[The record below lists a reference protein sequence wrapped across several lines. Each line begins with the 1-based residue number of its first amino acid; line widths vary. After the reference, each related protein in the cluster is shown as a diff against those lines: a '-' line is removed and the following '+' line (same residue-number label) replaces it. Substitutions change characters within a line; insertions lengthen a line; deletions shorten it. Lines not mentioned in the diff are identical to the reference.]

1 MQTSMKLVN
10 KFTLWFVGILILTT
24 PISMAISHYNIR
36 KKIDEAEIERL
47 TQVNGVVAS
56 QLRQGIPHEK
66 YAQGRPIHVS
76 KIAGPLPD
84 EHVRITEENYFNE
97 DLQREEC
104 QLTVT
109 SYYQIGDTYYRI
121 ESHDYVIKA
130 KQILAGMMSGVI
142 WKMLLI
148 ACCVALTA
156 HIVSGYI
163 LKPFYQTLRAIQSFS
178 LKQKEKIG
186 FPQTSTKEFKEL
198 NMLLQ
203 KMTDKISEDYA
214 SLKEFS
220 ENASHELQTPL
231 AVIRSKLDLLANTPI
246 RAHQAQLIAETQHS
260 VEKLSRINRSLLL
273 LTKLENHEFEP
284 SEHIR
289 LCTLTTA
296 TLSAYQELIQLK
308 SLTVQ
313 RQVNKNVHV
322 KLHPTLAEIL
332 LNNLLHNAI
341 RHNVQEGHIVVNLTS
356 EQLVVRN
363 TGIAPKTPTEELFQR
378 FKKNNQSSDGIGL
391 GLAIVRQICEISG
404 FNIAY
409 HYADGWHCVSVLFD
423 PNKVQVR
430 KTEVF
435 AGA

>member
-1 MQTSMKLVN
+1 MKLVN

-24 PISMAISHYNIR
+24 PISMTISQYHIR
-36 KKIDEAEIERL
+36 KKIDEAEVERL
-47 TQVNGVVAS
+47 SHVNDLVAS
-56 QLRQGIPHEK
+56 QLKQGIPHEK

-76 KIAGPLPD
+76 KITGPLPD
-84 EHVRITEENYFNE
+84 ERIQVKEENYFNE

-109 SYYQIGDTYYRI
+109 SYYEIGGSNYLI
-121 ESHDYVIKA
+121 ASHDYVIKA
-130 KQILAGMMSGVI
+130 RQVLAGMMSGVI
-142 WKMLLI
+142 WKMILVI
-148 ACCVALTA
+148 CCVALTA
-156 HIVSGYI
+156 HIVSGYT
-163 LKPFYQTLRAIQSFS
+163 LKPFYQTLKTIQSFS
-178 LKQKEKIG
+178 LTQKNKLD
-186 FPQTSTKEFKEL
+186 FPQTSIKEFQEL
-198 NMLLQ
+198 NTLLQ
-203 KMTDKISEDYA
+203 KMTEKIGEDYA

-246 RAHQAQLIAETQHS
+246 HADQAQLIAEMQHS

-273 LTKLENHEFEP
+273 LTKLENHEFDP
-284 SEHIR
+284 AEHIR
-289 LCTLTTA
+289 LCRLTTS

-313 RQVNKNVHV
+313 KQVNKDVYV
-322 KLHPTLAEIL
+322 RLHPTLAEIL

-341 RHNVQEGHIVVNLTS
+341 RHNIQKGQIEVSLTS
-356 EQLVVRN
+356 EKLVVRN
-363 TGIAPKTPTEELFQR
+363 TGTPPKTPTDELFLR

-391 GLAIVRQICEISG
+391 GLAIVKQICEISG
-404 FNIAY
+404 FDVGY
-409 HYADGWHCVSVLFD
+409 RYADGWHCLSVIFD

-435 AGA
+435 ADA